1 MGGVRRKIMKHGWTG
16 LAMAAALAA
25 AGCFRNVV
33 SEVTLEVPQMKSEAA
48 ARVVERAL
56 KGLDGSGAGPGK
68 SGGNIREVR
77 TDWENGRVTVRY
89 NNVELGVC
97 NLRAAVSHAG
107 FAADE
112 WPADEAARAK
122 LPAAAKGE

>member
-1 MGGVRRKIMKHGWTG
+1 MKLGWTIG
-16 LAMAAALAA
+16 LMAALAA

-33 SEVTLEVPQMKSEAA
+33 SEVTLEVPEMRSTAA
-48 ARVVERAL
+48 ADIVEKAL
-56 KGLDGSGAGPGK
+56 KGLDGSGGAPGK
-68 SGGNIREVR
+68 AGGNIREVR
-77 TDWENGRVTVRY
+77 TDWENGKVTVRY

-112 WPADEAARAK
+112 WPADETARAK
-122 LPAAAKGE
+122 LPALAKGE